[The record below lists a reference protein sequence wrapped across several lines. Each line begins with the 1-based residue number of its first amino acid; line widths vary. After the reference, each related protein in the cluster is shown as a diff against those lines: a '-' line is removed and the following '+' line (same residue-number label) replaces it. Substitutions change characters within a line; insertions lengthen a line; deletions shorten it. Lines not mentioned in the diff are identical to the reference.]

1 MVQKAGFAQVLD
13 PIASLI
19 YGAPITRILY
29 PIPQPWWIILKVN
42 TSYRL
47 YQAPPPSTPSWP
59 VTTKPIN
66 MVKQPK
72 MTAIRNSMITKYV
85 RTPSVQAICEKH
97 APIPILYIIW
107 SPPGKSQTQQK
118 QPGVGFGKNSH
129 KLRCSFFYNYMI
141 WFFL

>member
-97 APIPILYIIW
+97 APIPILYEARQGNHKHSKSNQEWDLEKILTSCGVLFSTIIW
-107 SPPGKSQTQQK
+107 YG
-118 QPGVGFGKNSH
+118 
-129 KLRCSFFYNYMI
+129 
-141 WFFL
+141 FFL